1 MILKIGE
8 LYRIEKIDLEKID
21 YDNKTA
27 GMDEVE
33 GTDYMLINVHSE
45 RQVNEDWN
53 KKEVFFDF
61 ESYGHI
67 FRVEAK
73 DVTISQTCR
82 FEGEEILIVKENNVV
97 KV

>member
-1 MILKIGE
+1 MILRIGE
-8 LYRIEKIDLEKID
+8 LYTIEKIDLEKID

-27 GMDEVE
+27 SMDEVE

-45 RQVNEDWN
+45 RQVNEDFN

-61 ESYGHI
+61 EAYGHI

-73 DVTISQTCR
+73 DVVVSQTCR

-97 KV
+97 KM

>member
-21 YDNKTA
+21 YDNKA
-27 GMDEVE
+27 ASMDEVE
-33 GTDYMLINVHSE
+33 GTEYMLIDVHSK
-45 RQVNEDWN
+45 RQVRN

-61 ESYGHI
+61 EAYGHI

-73 DVTISQTCR
+73 DVTVPQTCR
-82 FEGEEILIVKENNVV
+82 FEGEEILIVKENNNIVEV
-97 KV
+97 

>member
-8 LYRIEKIDLEKID
+8 LYTIEKIDLEKID
-21 YDNKTA
+21 FDNKTA
-27 GMDEVE
+27 DMDEVE
-33 GTDYMLINVHSE
+33 GTEYMLINVHSE
-45 RQVNEDWN
+45 RQVNEDWD

-61 ESYGHI
+61 EAYGHM

-73 DVTISQTCR
+73 DVTVSQTCR
-82 FEGEEILIVKENNVV
+82 FEGEEIYIVKENNIV

>member
-8 LYRIEKIDLEKID
+8 LYRIEEIDLEKID

-27 GMDEVE
+27 SMDEVE
-33 GTDYMLINVHSE
+33 GTEYMLIDVHSK
-45 RQVNEDWN
+45 RQVRN

-61 ESYGHI
+61 EAYGHI

-73 DVTISQTCR
+73 DVTVSQTCR
-82 FEGEEILIVKENNVV
+82 FEGEEILIVRENYIV